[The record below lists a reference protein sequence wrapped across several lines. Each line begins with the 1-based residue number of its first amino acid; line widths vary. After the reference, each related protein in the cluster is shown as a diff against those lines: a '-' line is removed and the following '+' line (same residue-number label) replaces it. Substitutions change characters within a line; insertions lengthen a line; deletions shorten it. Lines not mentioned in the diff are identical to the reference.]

1 MITSYIQGGLGNQL
15 FQIAAG
21 AALSKRLGV
30 EFALHEGQ
38 HYLPKQGNNI
48 NSYRHTLLK
57 NIKFKDLSNK
67 EFSTHRWDSPRYL
80 QIPEKD
86 NQVLIGYFQSEKY
99 FQDLKKFVKDLF
111 YVPKVKMPERS
122 VSLHIR
128 RGDYLKFS
136 EIHSILEVDYY
147 RKALSMIQDYSHV
160 YIFTDSDVPFDLDI
174 PNSTIIQEGTDVD
187 HFAMMSSC
195 SHNIIANSTFSWWAA
210 YLNENDN
217 QVIAPKQWFG
227 PKGPQGWEDIYCEGW
242 EVV

>member
-21 AALSKRLGV
+21 AALANRLGV

-38 HYLPKQGNNI
+38 HFLPYQGNNI
-48 NSYRHTLLK
+48 SFYRDNILK
-57 NIKFKDLSNK
+57 NIKFKDLSSNG
-67 EFSTHRWDSPRYL
+67 FSTHRWDSPKHL
-80 QIPEKD
+80 QIPKKD
-86 NQVLIGYFQSEKY
+86 NQALVGYFQSEKY
-99 FQDLKKFVKDLF
+99 FQDWKGGVKDLF
-111 YVPKVKMPERS
+111 CVPKIEMPEGS

-128 RGDYLKFS
+128 RGDYLKFP
-136 EIHSILEVDYY
+136 EIHNTLEVDYY
-147 RKALSMIQDYSHV
+147 RKALSMIQNYSHV
-160 YIFTDSDVPFDLDI
+160 YIFTDSDVPFKLDI
-174 PNSTIIQEGTDVD
+174 PNSTIIQEGADVD
-187 HFAMMSSC
+187 HLAMMSSC

-242 EVV
+242 EVI